1 MKYSI
6 KFCLFLILC
15 LSLCSCSS
23 SKIQDNITIVRD
35 GSIEDSVNY
44 EDNLNYEDNIDTSNE
59 PEEAF
64 NTTTNEVEDTST
76 ENDSDEVVS
85 STISMNSE
93 VQEENKN
100 FLSRNEL
107 IDIIIKYIKCGNN
120 NDLENFKFSHC
131 TKDCKIDL
139 LFNKNCTN
147 VVVSICAEECKDTPS
162 SYMIY
167 FSSDYENGDDIDYK
181 TGVLL
186 VDVLNMRINSIK
198 VVNFE

>member
-15 LSLCSCSS
+15 FSLCSCSS

-35 GSIEDSVNY
+35 GSIED
-44 EDNLNYEDNIDTSNE
+44 NLNYEDNIDTSNE
-59 PEEAF
+59 PEEPEEVF
-64 NTTTNEVEDTST
+64 NTTNEVEDTST

-162 SYMIY
+162 SYIIY